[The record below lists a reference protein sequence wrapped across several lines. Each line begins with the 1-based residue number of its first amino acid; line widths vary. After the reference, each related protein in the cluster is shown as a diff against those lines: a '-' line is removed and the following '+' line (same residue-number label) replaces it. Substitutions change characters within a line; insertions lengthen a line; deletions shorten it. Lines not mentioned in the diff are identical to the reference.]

1 MFGITSGSGSG
12 GAAAA
17 TRAASAATAAASA
30 AATSSAV
37 GSIFYIIVIGDFKAL
52 LLNHQQKCQH
62 VQAVY
67 HFENTI
73 IQSYTSHG
81 RWIED
86 LICIFTD
93 GLNFFWTNFFIQ
105 FCLYQIAENFI
116 FGKYDN
122 NFSPKTVPNEL
133 KSVSTNTN
141 PV

>member
-1 MFGITSGSGSG
+1 MFGVTSGSGSG

-52 LLNHQQKCQH
+52 HLNLQQKCQH

-73 IQSYTSHG
+73 IQS
-81 RWIED
+81 
-86 LICIFTD
+86 
-93 GLNFFWTNFFIQ
+93 
-105 FCLYQIAENFI
+105 
-116 FGKYDN
+116 
-122 NFSPKTVPNEL
+122 
-133 KSVSTNTN
+133 
-141 PV
+141 